1 MWYNSVVL
9 KGNESVSTKI
19 PIART
24 RLDDRLSPLRELRT
38 RMAVPRGGWSKA
50 IRSALGMTVED
61 LAVRLGVTRSV
72 VSRLES
78 SEQKQT
84 IQLDSLRRIAEAMNC
99 DVVYALVPRQPLQD
113 MVDQQRARAAKE
125 LDAKTRTH
133 MRLEGQEER
142 DSSLTEWRKE
152 HSASLVS
159 DRKLWK
165 TRT

>member
-1 MWYNSVVL
+1 MHA
-9 KGNESVSTKI
+9 KT

-24 RLDDRLSPLRELRT
+24 RLDSRLAPLRKQLAQMT
-38 RMAVPRGGWSKA
+38 VPRGGWAKA
-50 IRSALGMTVED
+50 IRLALGMTVED
-61 LAVRLGVTRSV
+61 LANRLGVTRSV
-72 VSRLES
+72 VSRLEA

-84 IQLDSLRRIAEAMNC
+84 IQLDSLRRVAAAMDC
-99 DVVYALVPRQPLQD
+99 DLVYALVPRQPLQG

-133 MRLEGQEER
+133 MRLEGQDER

-152 HSASLVS
+152 HSASLIS

-165 TRT
+165 TRK